1 MKIKKWKGGDATITK
16 TEPKTVVK
24 NSIDD
29 VVMAEIH
36 ESNNNGNGNIEYV
49 SKDRKLSIE
58 DVDAGKRFE
67 EDIEAQKATLDNM
80 DVSALF

>member
-1 MKIKKWKGGDATITK
+1 MEGGDATITK

-36 ESNNNGNGNIEYV
+36 GNNNNSNSNIEYV

-80 DVSALF
+80 DVSALL